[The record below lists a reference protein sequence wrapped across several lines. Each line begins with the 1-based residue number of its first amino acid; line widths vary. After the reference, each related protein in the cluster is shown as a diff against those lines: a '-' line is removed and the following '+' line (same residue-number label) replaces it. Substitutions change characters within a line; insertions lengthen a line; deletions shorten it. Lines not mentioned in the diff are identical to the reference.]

1 MYLDDVLHY
10 FKIVL
15 TPVFIRLG
23 VTVSIDS
30 ARGAA
35 EETVEVGADCDD
47 EERNDEMSVYELGG

>member
-1 MYLDDVLHY
+1 MDLDDVLHH
-10 FKIVL
+10 FKMML
-15 TPVFIRLG
+15 TPVLVRLG

-47 EERNDEMSVYELGG
+47 GERNVEMSVYELCG